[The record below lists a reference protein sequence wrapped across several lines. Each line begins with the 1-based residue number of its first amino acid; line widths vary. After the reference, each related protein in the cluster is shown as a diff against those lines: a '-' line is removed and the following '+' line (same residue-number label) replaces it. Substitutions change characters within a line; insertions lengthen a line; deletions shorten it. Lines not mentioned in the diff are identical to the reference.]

1 MTEPDRS
8 RRFRVVAG
16 WAAVAVAAAVL
27 GGWIPGIVAV
37 ALAGWHLVRPPRPR
51 IVLGLAAAVL
61 ALVPAAWLL
70 GNADR
75 LGLASPLVVLANRTP
90 GTLAAVGLLL
100 LVVGV
105 YRDTARPRPTPS
117 EEAA

>member
-1 MTEPDRS
+1 MTPGS
-8 RRFRVVAG
+8 ARRRVAG
-16 WAAVAVAAAVL
+16 WAAVALAAGAF
-27 GGWIPGIVAV
+27 GGPAPAFV
-37 ALAGWHLVRPPRPR
+37 ALGLAAWHLARPPAPR
-51 IVLGLAAAVL
+51 VVIGLAAAVL

-75 LGLASPLVVLANRTP
+75 LGQASPLVVLGNRAP

-105 YRDTARPRPTPS
+105 YRDTARAPKEST
-117 EEAA
+117 